1 MIVLYKKTKMTTNEI
16 NFLNEINK
24 NWAIT
29 EFTAL
34 DFIYEF
40 STWSNGIETYFIT
53 LPTGEEEEIYPS

>member
-1 MIVLYKKTKMTTNEI
+1 MSTNEI

-53 LPTGEEEEIYPS
+53 LPTGEEEEVYPS